1 MLQPYGGIFFASAA
15 AFEDLLPDVTEDTD
29 NSVVILR
36 LRGYDDL
43 GSTFMDLLGRYAES
57 LRLAESRLVLMS
69 LRPRVM
75 DQLVVTGVADTIGSE
90 NLYPRDD
97 WVGREMR
104 EAMSQAQEWV
114 DEHNA
119 TPEDL
124 DGSSD
129 GAEADQPDSP
139 ESQA

>member
-1 MLQPYGGIFFASAA
+1 
-15 AFEDLLPDVTEDTD
+15 
-29 NSVVILR
+29 VVILR

-57 LRLAESRLVLMS
+57 LTLAESRLVLMS

-114 DEHNA
+114 DEHRAPTEN
-119 TPEDL
+119 E
-124 DGSSD
+124 DGSSN
-129 GAEADQPDSP
+129 GADAAPGDAP